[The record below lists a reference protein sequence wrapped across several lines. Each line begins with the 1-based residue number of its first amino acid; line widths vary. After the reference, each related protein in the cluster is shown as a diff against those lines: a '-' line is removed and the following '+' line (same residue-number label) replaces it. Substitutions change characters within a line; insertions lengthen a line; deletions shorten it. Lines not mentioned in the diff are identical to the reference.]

1 MIKRIRYFIFLRDVF
16 YLSVSAFGGPQAHLA
31 LLIKMMVNKRG
42 YLTEAELM
50 ELNALCQILPGPTST
65 QTIVALGFKI
75 GGPTLAYLT
84 LIVWIL
90 PAFILMTTF
99 GILINHFDQL
109 NISTGFT
116 KFIQPMAVGFVAY
129 AALKISSKVV
139 KTQEAVSIAIVSA
152 ILSFMLKS
160 PFLFPF
166 LLIGA
171 GAITAIKF
179 KEQPLE
185 DKKPLKINWSNFL
198 LWIITFG
205 VIASAGHFTQYLPI
219 RLLENFY
226 RNGSMIFGGG
236 QVLIPLLYTE
246 FVEFKHYLT
255 SEEFLTGFAMV
266 QAVPGPTFS
275 FSSYVGALSMRG
287 YNFGEQVLGAF
298 FATVGIFL
306 PGTFMIFFVFRFW
319 EQLKRYRIVRA
330 SLEGI
335 SAASAGMV
343 VAAAFLLF
351 QPLEADFINML
362 MITGTFLL
370 LMFTRI
376 PPAVI
381 ILTGLIAGFIL

>member
-1 MIKRIRYFIFLRDVF
+1 MIKRIRHFIFLRDVF
-16 YLSVSAFGGPQAHLA
+16 YLSISAFGGPQAHLA

-50 ELNALCQILPGPTST
+50 ELNALCQVLPGPTST

-99 GILINHFDQL
+99 GILINHFDQV

-116 KFIQPMAVGFVAY
+116 KFIEPMAVGFVAY
-129 AALKISSKVV
+129 AAFKISSKVV

-185 DKKPLKINWSNFL
+185 DKKPLKINWSNFI
-198 LWIITFG
+198 LWIMTFG
-205 VIASAGHFTQYLPI
+205 VIALAGHFTQYLPI

-306 PGTFMIFFVFRFW
+306 PGVFMIFFVFRFW

-351 QPLEADFINML
+351 QPLEADFINIL

-376 PPAVI
+376 PPALI
-381 ILTGLIAGFIL
+381 ILAGLIAGFVL

>member
-16 YLSVSAFGGPQAHLA
+16 ILSVSAFGGPQAHLA
-31 LLIKMMVNKRG
+31 LLVKMMVNKRG

-65 QTIVALGFKI
+65 QTIVALGLKI
-75 GGPTLAYLT
+75 GGPNLAYMT
-84 LIVWIL
+84 LLVWIL
-90 PAFILMTTF
+90 PAFIIMTTV
-99 GILINHFDQL
+99 GILINHFNKL
-109 NISTGFT
+109 NISTDFT

-129 AALKISSKVV
+129 AAFKISSKVV
-139 KTQEAVSIAIVSA
+139 KTHEAVAIAIVSS

-166 LLIGA
+166 LLLGA
-171 GAITAIKF
+171 GAVTAIKF

-185 DKKPLKINWSNFL
+185 DKKPMKISWSNFF
-198 LWIITFG
+198 LWIATFG
-205 VIASAGHFTQYLPI
+205 VIAILGHYTQYLPI

-255 SEEFLTGFAMV
+255 SEEFLTGFAIV

-275 FSSYVGALSMRG
+275 FSSYIGALSMRG
-287 YNFGEQVLGAF
+287 YGLGGQILGAF
-298 FATVGIFL
+298 LATIGIFL
-306 PGTFMIFFVFRFW
+306 PGTFMIFFVTRFW
-319 EQLKRYRIVRA
+319 DQLKRYRIVRA

-351 QPLEADFINML
+351 QPLEASFVNIF
-362 MITGTFLL
+362 MIVGTFIL

-376 PPAVI
+376 PPAFI
-381 ILTGLIAGFIL
+381 ILAGLVVGFIL